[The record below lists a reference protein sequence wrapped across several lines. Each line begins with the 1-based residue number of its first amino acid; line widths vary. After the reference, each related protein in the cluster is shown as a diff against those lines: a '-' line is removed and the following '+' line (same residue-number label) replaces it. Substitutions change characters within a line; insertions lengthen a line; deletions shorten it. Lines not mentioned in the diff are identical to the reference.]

1 MKKWAGL
8 LFAASL
14 ALTGCSAGTSG
25 NSENGGEKEKI
36 SFIHWRGEDTKVFN
50 ELISQFEEKN
60 PNIDVEMNV
69 FPSDQ
74 YQTLAQ
80 TKLMDGT
87 VGDVFA
93 SFPGAQFQSIAKAN
107 LYTDLTDSKAVKQ
120 YQPQYIKAGQ
130 KDGKQLAVPYQL
142 VYNMPLYNKE
152 LFEKYGL
159 TPPKNWEEFLSVS
172 KKLQDN
178 GITPIAFAGAD
189 IGAGQ
194 FMNTMVMNNAPDDKT
209 ITGLEKGD
217 SKLTEEWWVKTLTQI
232 KELQDKG
239 AFQKDALGTKQDT
252 AVALFAQEK
261 AAMLATGS
269 YSIATVKS
277 LNPDI
282 KVQLLAPITVPEG
295 EAKWEGIHT
304 TTFMLGIN
312 NRSKHKEA
320 AEKFIEFLS
329 EPEHAS
335 DYANQTAQH
344 VTVNEVKYESED
356 LKETAVW
363 ADKKTRFQPR
373 FLIENLDVQKAV
385 VNSIQDTLSGTS
397 PEEAASKAQK
407 IIDQTINK

>member
-8 LFAASL
+8 IFAASL

-25 NSENGGEKEKI
+25 TSENGGEKEKI
-36 SFIHWRGEDTKVFN
+36 SFIHWRGEDSKVFN

-107 LYTDLTDSKAVKQ
+107 LYADLTDSKAVKQ

-142 VYNMPLYNKE
+142 VYNMPLYNTK

-189 IGAGQ
+189 ISPGQ

-239 AFQKDALGTKQDT
+239 AFQKDALGTKQDA

-277 LNPDI
+277 LNPDL
-282 KVQLLAPITVPEG
+282 KVQLLAPITVPEN

-312 NRSKHKEA
+312 SRSKHKEA

-329 EPEHAS
+329 EPDHAS
-335 DYANQTAQH
+335 DYANKTAQH
-344 VTVNEVKYESED
+344 VTIKDVTYESDD

-397 PEEAASKAQK
+397 PEEAAAKAQK